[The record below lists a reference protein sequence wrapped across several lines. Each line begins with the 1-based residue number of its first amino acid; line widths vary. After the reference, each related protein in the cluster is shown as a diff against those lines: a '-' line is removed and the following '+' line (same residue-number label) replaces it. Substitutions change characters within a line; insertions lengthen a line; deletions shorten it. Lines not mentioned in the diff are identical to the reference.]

1 MPSAS
6 LSAAA
11 SAAVSTSSTALG
23 VAVTSACR
31 PPRSGSLY
39 LLPSHAGVS
48 FAFRRFR
55 APLRPR
61 IVPAFITSQRSGAGV
76 NIRDMTSVPDRAR
89 VRLTGISS
97 RAYEHPADRSALV
110 ALRKLSGFDVLLKK
124 LFGLF
129 NERAFRLTYLAGAV
143 RVSERQFPHIH
154 EMVRDGAYILDLPEV
169 PECYVLQTPIVN
181 AMALG
186 RDKPFIVLNS
196 GMIELL
202 DPEKLRAVIGHE
214 LGHILSGH
222 ALYRTMLLILLQLAA
237 RAAFLPIALALT
249 AIIWGLEEWFRKSE
263 LSCDRAGLLAGQD
276 LDASRRVLM
285 KLAGGAQ
292 LSELNPDAF
301 REQAHEYDAVPDL
314 RDSVLKI
321 LQLQGTTHPF
331 AVVRFAELDYWATH
345 GEYERILNGDY
356 PRREDDGSASVGE
369 EVRNAAKS
377 YQESWN
383 RSQDPLIGIF
393 RGVAET
399 GARAAG
405 GLFDRL
411 QNRGPGGPGGTS
423 GNDDN

>member
-1 MPSAS
+1 MPSYRTGLIPAQ
-6 LSAAA
+6 
-11 SAAVSTSSTALG
+11 
-23 VAVTSACR
+23 
-31 PPRSGSLY
+31 P
-39 LLPSHAGVS
+39 AGAWV
-48 FAFRRFR
+48 
-55 APLRPR
+55 
-61 IVPAFITSQRSGAGV
+61 I
-76 NIRDMTSVPDRAR
+76 IRDMTSVPDRAR

-110 ALRKLSGFDVLLKK
+110 ALRKLSGFDTLLRK

-143 RVSERQFPHIH
+143 RVSERQFPHIY
-154 EMVRDGAYILDLPEV
+154 ELVRDGSYILDLDEV
-169 PECYVLQTPIVN
+169 PEVYVTQNPLVN

-186 RDKPFIVLNS
+186 RDKPFIVITT
-196 GMIELL
+196 GMVNLY
-202 DPEKLRAVIGHE
+202 DPEELRWVVGHE

-222 ALYRTMLLILLQLAA
+222 AVYRTMLLILLRLAA
-237 RAAFLPIALALT
+237 RVAFLPITLGLG

-276 LDASRRVLM
+276 LDAARRALM

-314 RDSVLKI
+314 RDSILKI
-321 LQLQGTTHPF
+321 MQLQGNTHPF

-345 GEYERILNGDY
+345 GEYERILGGDY
-356 PRREDDGSASVGE
+356 PRRDTDSSASVGE
-369 EVRNAAKS
+369 EVKNAAKS
-377 YQESWN
+377 YQDSWN
-383 RSQDPLIGIF
+383 RSEDPLIGIF

-399 GARAAG
+399 AARTGG
-405 GLFDRL
+405 GLFDRFS
-411 QNRGPGGPGGTS
+411 NRGGGSGGGGNS

>member
-1 MPSAS
+1 MPSYRTG
-6 LSAAA
+6 L
-11 SAAVSTSSTALG
+11 
-23 VAVTSACR
+23 
-31 PPRSGSLY
+31 
-39 LLPSHAGVS
+39 
-48 FAFRRFR
+48 
-55 APLRPR
+55 
-61 IVPAFITSQRSGAGV
+61 VPAQPAGAWV
-76 NIRDMTSVPDRAR
+76 IIRDMTSVPDRAR

-110 ALRKLSGFDVLLKK
+110 ALRKLSGFDTLLRK

-143 RVSERQFPHIH
+143 RVSERQFPHIY
-154 EMVRDGAYILDLPEV
+154 ELVRDGSYILDLDEV
-169 PECYVLQTPIVN
+169 PEVYVTQNPLVN

-186 RDKPFIVLNS
+186 RDKPFIVITT
-196 GMIELL
+196 GMVNLY
-202 DPEKLRAVIGHE
+202 DPEELRWVVGHE

-222 ALYRTMLLILLQLAA
+222 VVYRTMLLILLRLAA
-237 RAAFLPIALALT
+237 RVAFLPITLGLG

-276 LDASRRVLM
+276 VDAARRALM

-314 RDSVLKI
+314 RDSILKI
-321 LQLQGTTHPF
+321 LQLQGNTHPF

-345 GEYERILNGDY
+345 GEYERILGGDY
-356 PRREDDGSASVGE
+356 TRRDTDSSASVGE
-369 EVRNAAKS
+369 EVRNAAKA

-393 RGVAET
+393 RGVAE
-399 GARAAG
+399 GAARAGG

-411 QNRGPGGPGGTS
+411 QNRPPTGGSGTGSGG
-423 GNDDN
+423 DN

>member
-1 MPSAS
+1 
-6 LSAAA
+6 
-11 SAAVSTSSTALG
+11 
-23 VAVTSACR
+23 
-31 PPRSGSLY
+31 
-39 LLPSHAGVS
+39 
-48 FAFRRFR
+48 
-55 APLRPR
+55 
-61 IVPAFITSQRSGAGV
+61 
-76 NIRDMTSVPDRAR
+76 MTSVPDRAR

-169 PECYVLQTPIVN
+169 PECYVLQTPVVN

-202 DPEKLRAVIGHE
+202 DPEELRAVIGHE

-301 REQAHEYDAVPDL
+301 REQAQEYDAVPDL
-314 RDSVLKI
+314 RDSILKI

-345 GEYERILNGDY
+345 GEYDRILGGDY
-356 PRREDDGSASVGE
+356 PRRENDGNASVTE

-377 YQESWN
+377 YQDSWS

-405 GLFDRL
+405 GLFDRF
-411 QNRGPGGPGGTS
+411 QNRGPGGGPGGGS
-423 GNDDN
+423 GGNSDDN

>member
-1 MPSAS
+1 
-6 LSAAA
+6 
-11 SAAVSTSSTALG
+11 
-23 VAVTSACR
+23 
-31 PPRSGSLY
+31 
-39 LLPSHAGVS
+39 
-48 FAFRRFR
+48 
-55 APLRPR
+55 
-61 IVPAFITSQRSGAGV
+61 
-76 NIRDMTSVPDRAR
+76 MTSVPDRAR

-202 DPEKLRAVIGHE
+202 DPEELRAVIGHE

-301 REQAHEYDAVPDL
+301 REQAQEYDAVPDL
-314 RDSVLKI
+314 RDSILKI

-345 GEYERILNGDY
+345 GEYDRILGGDY
-356 PRREDDGSASVGE
+356 PRRENDGNASVTE

-377 YQESWN
+377 YQDSWS

-405 GLFDRL
+405 GLFDRF
-411 QNRGPGGPGGTS
+411 QNRGPGGGPGGGS
-423 GNDDN
+423 GGNSDDN

>member
-1 MPSAS
+1 
-6 LSAAA
+6 
-11 SAAVSTSSTALG
+11 
-23 VAVTSACR
+23 
-31 PPRSGSLY
+31 
-39 LLPSHAGVS
+39 
-48 FAFRRFR
+48 
-55 APLRPR
+55 
-61 IVPAFITSQRSGAGV
+61 
-76 NIRDMTSVPDRAR
+76 MTSVPDRAR

-169 PECYVLQTPIVN
+169 PECYVLQTPVVN

-202 DPEKLRAVIGHE
+202 DPEELRAVIGHE

-276 LDASRRVLM
+276 VDAARRALM
-285 KLAGGAQ
+285 KLAGGPY

-314 RDSVLKI
+314 RDSILKL
-321 LQLQGTTHPF
+321 LQLQGNTHPF
-331 AVVRFAELDYWATH
+331 AVVRFAELDRWATD
-345 GEYERILNGDY
+345 GSYETILAGDY
-356 PRREDDGSASVGE
+356 PRRDSDRDAKFTDEM
-369 EVRNAAKS
+369 RNAANS
-377 YQESWN
+377 YRDGWQ
-383 RSQDPLIGIF
+383 RSEDPLAGIF

-399 GARAAG
+399 GVRAAS

-411 QNRGPGGPGGTS
+411 GGNRGS
-423 GNDDN
+423 GSSNDNN

>member
-1 MPSAS
+1 
-6 LSAAA
+6 
-11 SAAVSTSSTALG
+11 
-23 VAVTSACR
+23 
-31 PPRSGSLY
+31 
-39 LLPSHAGVS
+39 
-48 FAFRRFR
+48 
-55 APLRPR
+55 
-61 IVPAFITSQRSGAGV
+61 
-76 NIRDMTSVPDRAR
+76 MTSVPDRAR

-202 DPEKLRAVIGHE
+202 DPEELRAVIGHE

-301 REQAHEYDAVPDL
+301 REQAQEYDAVPDL
-314 RDSVLKI
+314 RDSILKI

-345 GEYERILNGDY
+345 GEYDRILGGDY
-356 PRREDDGSASVGE
+356 PRRENDGNAKVTE

-377 YQESWN
+377 YQESWS

-411 QNRGPGGPGGTS
+411 QNRGPGNGGS
-423 GNDDN
+423 NDDN

>member
-1 MPSAS
+1 M
-6 LSAAA
+6 
-11 SAAVSTSSTALG
+11 
-23 VAVTSACR
+23 
-31 PPRSGSLY
+31 
-39 LLPSHAGVS
+39 
-48 FAFRRFR
+48 
-55 APLRPR
+55 
-61 IVPAFITSQRSGAGV
+61 
-76 NIRDMTSVPDRAR
+76 
-89 VRLTGISS
+89 
-97 RAYEHPADRSALV
+97 
-110 ALRKLSGFDVLLKK
+110 
-124 LFGLF
+124 
-129 NERAFRLTYLAGAV
+129 YLAGAV

-169 PECYVLQTPIVN
+169 PECYVLQTPEVN

-186 RDKPFIVLNS
+186 RDKPFIVINS

-202 DPEKLRAVIGHE
+202 DPEELRAVIGHE

-222 ALYRTMLLILLQLAA
+222 ALYRTMLLILLRLAA

-301 REQAHEYDAVPDL
+301 REQAQEYDAVPDL
-314 RDSVLKI
+314 RDSILKI

-345 GEYERILNGDY
+345 GEYERILGGDY
-356 PRREDDGSASVGE
+356 PRRENDGRASVTE

-377 YQESWN
+377 YQDSWS

-405 GLFDRL
+405 GLFDRF
-411 QNRGPGGPGGTS
+411 QNRGPGGGS
-423 GNDDN
+423 SSNDDN